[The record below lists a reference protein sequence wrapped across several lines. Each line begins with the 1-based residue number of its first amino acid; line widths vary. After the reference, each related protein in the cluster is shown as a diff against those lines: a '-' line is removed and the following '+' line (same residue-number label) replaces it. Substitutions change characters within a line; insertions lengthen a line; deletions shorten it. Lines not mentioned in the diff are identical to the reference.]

1 LNISPN
7 GHKVLKGPAGFGP
20 HYDTTKENFMIRF
33 AKALTI
39 CLVLLSPVAAMSAGE
54 QGKSEKAP
62 AAKIYKVGAL
72 FKEKASLS
80 NKKVAVKGKVV
91 KVSSGIMG
99 VNWIHLQDGSGDPAA
114 KTNDLTVTTSQ
125 DLPEVGK
132 TVTVTGTLRKDK
144 DFGSGYF
151 YPVIIEEATIGK

>member
-1 LNISPN
+1 
-7 GHKVLKGPAGFGP
+7 
-20 HYDTTKENFMIRF
+20 MIRF

-125 DLPEVGK
+125 ELPEVGK

>member
-1 LNISPN
+1 MN
-7 GHKVLKGPAGFGP
+7 
-20 HYDTTKENFMIRF
+20 RF

-62 AAKIYKVGAL
+62 AAKVYKVGDL
-72 FKEKASLS
+72 FKQKASLD

-91 KVSSGIMG
+91 KVSAGIMG
-99 VNWIHLQDGSGDPAA
+99 RNWIHLQDGSGDQGA
-114 KTNDLTVTTSQ
+114 KTNDLTVTTMQ
-125 DLPEVGK
+125 ELPDVGK
-132 TVTVTGTLRKDK
+132 TVTVTGILRKDK

>member
-1 LNISPN
+1 MNRI
-7 GHKVLKGPAGFGP
+7 
-20 HYDTTKENFMIRF
+20 
-33 AKALTI
+33 AKTLAI
-39 CLVLLSPVAAMSAGE
+39 GLVLGLSVAAINAGAQE
-54 QGKSEKAP
+54 IAP
-62 AAKIYKVGAL
+62 AAKAYKVADL
-72 FKEKASLS
+72 FKDKAKLD
-80 NKKVAVKGKVV
+80 NQKVTVKGKVV
-91 KVSSGIMG
+91 KVASGIMG
-99 VNWIHLQDGSGDPAA
+99 KNWLHLQDGTGSASN

>member
-1 LNISPN
+1 LNISPKK
-7 GHKVLKGPAGFGP
+7 HTVVEVPARFRATLR
-20 HYDTTKENFMIRF
+20 HDKEKFMNRF

-62 AAKIYKVGAL
+62 AAKVHKVGDL
-72 FKEKASLS
+72 FKQKASLD
-80 NKKVAVKGKVV
+80 NQKVTVKGKVV
-91 KVSSGIMG
+91 KVASGIMG
-99 VNWIHLQDGSGDPAA
+99 RNWIHLQDGSGDPGA

-125 DLPEVGK
+125 ELPEVGK
-132 TVTVTGTLRKDK
+132 TVTVTGVLRKDK

-151 YPVIIEEATIGK
+151 YAVIVEEATVSK